1 MKRQDIEALKG
12 MTTPLDTPKRY
23 LVRDLFL
30 FSCYTGISY
39 GDMCRLTQDDL
50 ETAEDGRHT
59 CATVALAH
67 SISIE
72 SVAKM
77 LGHSRTDPR
86 GTKYFIVYLLG
97 NYQ

>member
-1 MKRQDIEALKG
+1 MYSNRELNCQIKRIARMCGIERRFVFHMAH
-12 MTTPLDTPKRY
+12 
-23 LVRDLFL
+23 
-30 FSCYTGISY
+30 
-39 GDMCRLTQDDL
+39 
-50 ETAEDGRHT
+50 HT
-59 CATVALAH
+59 FATVALAH